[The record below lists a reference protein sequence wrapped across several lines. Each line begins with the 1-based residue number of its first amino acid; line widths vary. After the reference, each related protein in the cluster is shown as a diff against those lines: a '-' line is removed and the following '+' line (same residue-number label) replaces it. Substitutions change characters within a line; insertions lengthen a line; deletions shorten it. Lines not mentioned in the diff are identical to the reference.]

1 MEIILASNSPQKI
14 SLMKTIFSNFKIIRP
29 KMKEIFNKNFS
40 IKENL
45 KRISYHK
52 AISVLKYCEEKESII
67 VSSDTVIFFKNTI
80 FGKPESLI
88 EAKETLRMLSGKWH
102 RVLTGYTILLVNG
115 LNKKVLKSFTDISET
130 RVKMRNIS
138 IREIDFY
145 LKTGEPLGKAGSYAI
160 QGIGGCFIERIEGDF
175 YTVAGLPISKICEVL
190 YLWGYWPPE
199 K

>member
-1 MEIILASNSPQKI
+1 
-14 SLMKTIFSNFKIIRP
+14 
-29 KMKEIFNKNFS
+29 
-40 IKENL
+40 
-45 KRISYHK
+45 
-52 AISVLKYCEEKESII
+52 
-67 VSSDTVIFFKNTI
+67 
-80 FGKPESLI
+80 
-88 EAKETLRMLSGKWH
+88 MLSGKWH

-175 YTVAGLPISKICEVL
+175 YTVVGLPISKICEVL

-199 K
+199 R